1 MLTVH
6 NNFLIYLV
14 CALIIF
20 RAKVQDLACL
30 QRRVYVNDNVIRAYM
45 KVMEEA
51 ITDEGENEYW
61 LVQLPVKP
69 ASD

>member
-1 MLTVH
+1 M
-6 NNFLIYLV
+6 
-14 CALIIF
+14 
-20 RAKVQDLACL
+20 
-30 QRRVYVNDNVIRAYM
+30 YVNDSVIRAYM

-61 LVQLPVKP
+61 LVQLPFKI